1 MYCTNCGHPIQDTD
15 RFCGYCGSPIS
26 QEAESAGQPVQEE
39 VIYNAPSGSVQEEDS
54 SHYPRET
61 SLVFEEKEEN
71 ERKPEASS
79 TVGGA
84 AQEKEFRE
92 EEFQEE
98 QPDCTCDFSEFRW
111 NVQDFP
117 KPQKVDQVP
126 IRWGVSSESAQ
137 VKDPTAD
144 EPFVWN
150 LGDLSEQS
158 RERQKK
164 ESVQQSAPGEPE
176 PYVPKAPMTAGTAV
190 HELTEE
196 EADRIRRLEDEIF
209 GEAKASK
216 RIKVGEAD
224 HMGNDAEEVFFT
236 FSKKN
241 EEFQKLLDREY
252 DKVQQRMRADR
263 SEKQGASEKIEIPSE
278 VRSSNSPLL
287 ERRPSLQAAPE
298 AHHISSAMQGA
309 AQTQP
314 EAPFLSR
321 MQSEAVPV
329 ETKASHASQPEAQ
342 AQPESCRP
350 QPEASKAQPEIFL
363 HRPDTSR
370 LKAEAL
376 QAQPGI
382 SLHQPD
388 ASRPQAKPETTRKT
402 KPISRDEVKEAVKKY
417 IINLNLENGAEMSS
431 VSQALPS
438 ATERFS
444 QPESLPKSEIPAQTG
459 RKPVSS
465 AFLSG
470 QSGVSIPLDQAEPD
484 PVGSEH
490 VTFDPM
496 SDRILPE
503 EVLAAR
509 KTLHDFQLIQEMETH
524 QTDFHEI
531 GNETGEQTQSPVK
544 RPVGYVNP
552 QADEMVMARAG
563 FFGSTASLDYVQVE
577 QEESRDKQ
585 DAPPV
590 QEGAE
595 TNRPA
600 EENYNPTAAPGNF
613 YYEGPKSTKKK
624 RRLRIVRWAVL
635 GVVVLALVVEGAT
648 LGIKYFAPQSV
659 AAVMIE
665 WAEQSMLGLFQKK
678 DGEPIPD
685 TAQPMDQTADQSQ
698 QNLPTAT
705 MDELIQQQIGNN
717 YDNNIVKVESNP
729 NLKYDPQKDYG
740 VADVNSSMPIMDNFW
755 LESNGIR
762 YNYDATVVG
771 TVIAYCSKWMGF
783 VNKGDES
790 VFSMLASGGAADQRA
805 KVYKLEKGVHETMT
819 SLQLGEIRKGANGFY
834 IWTQQDITVVRGGQS
849 QHKKQNYI
857 YYMAPNGRA
866 FQVIDYY
873 PY

>member
-1 MYCTNCGHPIQDTD
+1 MYCTNCGHPIQDSD
-15 RFCGYCGSPIS
+15 RFCGNCGSPIS
-26 QEAESAGQPVQEE
+26 QEAESAGRPVQEE

-54 SHYPRET
+54 SHYPREM
-61 SLVFEEKEEN
+61 SLVFEEKEER
-71 ERKPEASS
+71 EMGASAA
-79 TVGGA
+79 VGGGA
-84 AQEKEFRE
+84 SEK
-92 EEFQEE
+92 EFQEE
-98 QPDCTCDFSEFRW
+98 ESQEERSECTCDFSEFSW

-137 VKDPTAD
+137 RKDPTAD

-164 ESVQQSAPGEPE
+164 ESVQQSAPGEPAPE
-176 PYVPKAPMTAGTAV
+176 PYVQKAPMTAGTAV

-252 DKVQQRMRADR
+252 DKVQKRMREDR
-263 SEKQGASEKIEIPSE
+263 GEKQGASEKIEISSE
-278 VRSSNSPLL
+278 TQSNLSVS
-287 ERRPSLQAAPE
+287 EGRPSLQAAPE
-298 AHHISSAMQGA
+298 AHHISSAMPGA

-329 ETKASHASQPEAQ
+329 ETKAPHASQLEAQ
-342 AQPESCRP
+342 AQPDRSLHRP
-350 QPEASKAQPEIFL
+350 QISQAQPEIFL
-363 HRPDTSR
+363 HRPDTYR
-370 LKAEAL
+370 PRAEAP
-376 QAQPGI
+376 QAQPDI
-382 SLHQPD
+382 SLHQAD
-388 ASRPQAKPETTRKT
+388 TSRPQAKTETTRKT

-417 IINLNLENGAEMSS
+417 IINLGSGAEMPS
-431 VSQALPS
+431 VSQALPA
-438 ATERFS
+438 ATERFC
-444 QPESLPKSEIPAQTG
+444 QPESLPKSEAPAQPG

-470 QSGVSIPLDQAEPD
+470 QSGVSIPLDQAAPD
-484 PVGSEH
+484 PVGSDH
-490 VTFDPM
+490 AALDQM

-503 EVLAAR
+503 EVLADR
-509 KTLHDFQLIQEMETH
+509 KTFHDFRLMQETDPLH
-524 QTDFHEI
+524 TDFHEI
-531 GNETGEQTQSPVK
+531 GNETEEQAQSQVK

-585 DAPPV
+585 DAPSV

-613 YYEGPKSTKKK
+613 YYEGPKSSKKK
-624 RRLRIVRWAVL
+624 KRLRIVRWVVL
-635 GVVVLALVVEGAT
+635 GVVVLALVVEGAA

-665 WAEQSMLGLFQKK
+665 RAEQSMLGLFQKK
-678 DGEPIPD
+678 DGEPMPD
-685 TAQPMDQTADQSQ
+685 TAQPMDQTSDQSQ
-698 QNLPTAT
+698 ENLPTAT

-771 TVIAYCSKWMGF
+771 TAIAYCSKWMSF

-805 KVYKLEKGVHETMT
+805 KEYKLEKGVHETMT

-849 QHKKQNYI
+849 QQKKQNYI